1 MEGEVSGR
9 FVFWELHGDAEA
21 VARVTDAL
29 RRMAGIPAQT
39 TESQTGAIAADTV
52 AWPDGAEPEEDMGTP
67 EDGEG
72 GYDPGGEDPGDED
85 AGEEDAGEADGGD
98 GEGDGDG
105 DEEGADDGEGDG
117 DEDLDADADG
127 GAEEPPPRR
136 GGRMGRPRAV
146 TEEEVEQW
154 AALRDEEGFTIGEI
168 AAHCGKSKS
177 TVQRYLKARDDALAD
192 MAGEYGDED
201 GDTGGEDEGDGDE
214 EEDGDA
220 GGEEDAADWDPSE
233 DDWEHDGEPS
243 PEDPPEDPETVRTWV
258 EWRNDGVSL
267 KEIARRA
274 GRDLPTIR
282 RHIRAFDAATL
293 AASEQR
299 ADAQEETP
307 EEPADGEPADEPA
320 PEPSVPPE
328 IPPPPPPPHIPP
340 PPEVENPDRPQ
351 VETGR
356 LDTGGKVKCAC
367 GNTELEY
374 VRGCNNGVHWLKLSC
389 PKCGRHAWKRGKD
402 RGALLSGA
410 IAVWSAGWVSK

>member
-1 MEGEVSGR
+1 MEGKVSGR
-9 FVFWELHGDAEA
+9 FVFWELNGDAEA

-39 TESQTGAIAADTV
+39 TESQTGAIATDTV
-52 AWPDGAEPEEDMGTP
+52 AWPDGAEPGEDTGTP

-72 GYDPGGEDPGDED
+72 GYDPGDENPGDED
-85 AGEEDAGEADGGD
+85 AGEEDAGEADGG
-98 GEGDGDG
+98 EGDGD
-105 DEEGADDGEGDG
+105 EDGG

-168 AAHCGKSKS
+168 AARCGKSKS

-192 MAGEYGDED
+192 IAGEYGDAD
-201 GDTGGEDEGDGDE
+201 GDTGGEDEGGGEGGEGD
-214 EEDGDA
+214 
-220 GGEEDAADWDPSE
+220 GGEEDADE
-233 DDWEHDGEPS
+233 DDWENDGEDS
-243 PEDPPEDPETVRTWV
+243 PDDPPVDPEEERQWV
-258 EWRNDGVSL
+258 EWRNDGVAL

-274 GRDLPTIR
+274 SRDLPTIR

-307 EEPADGEPADEPA
+307 EEPADGEPADEPD
-320 PEPSVPPE
+320 PEPTATPE

-374 VRGCNNGVHWLKLSC
+374 MRGCNNGVHWLKLSC